1 MLRQRHADIRQTG
14 RHIEQEAAGSWHFAM
29 RMHSADLI
37 KSVAYFSA
45 QLIVMTFYAQIGHC
59 QAAWLGSKLAK
70 TIEPTM
76 RAARRRSRRTKTTT
90 ITVALP
96 AAVAFVLVH
105 PRSEILHTIFLR
117 FFLSFFNRIFSVR
130 VCVCVGVQYAAINLQ
145 LSACQRFPS
154 FVVVVVVVIDNTR

>member
-1 MLRQRHADIRQTG
+1 MPDKLQLSFGCSITLPPRPVYGVWKCLMLRQRHADIRQTG
-14 RHIEQEAAGSWHFAM
+14 RHIEQKAAGSWHFAM

-70 TIEPTM
+70 TIEPTR
-76 RAARRRSRRTKTTT
+76 RAARRSTTTT
-90 ITVALP
+90 ITVVLP

-117 FFLSFFNRIFSVR
+117 FFLSLPLQSDLRCACVW
-130 VCVCVGVQYAAINLQ
+130 VCNMQ
-145 LSACQRFPS
+145 P
-154 FVVVVVVVIDNTR
+154 